1 MAIAAGLWTMA
12 PSNTASAATTSAA
25 TADVS
30 DHELLEI
37 RDRMTASRQAT
48 TRFIAQKLYEAAAET
63 EEHVEEARQRMELVV
78 TWGYTFEALILL
90 DPSTFEPAA
99 DEPEPEPEPE
109 SGRARRL
116 DYSSDTSDPLAGLL

>member
-1 MAIAAGLWTMA
+1 MAIAAGLFTMA
-12 PSNTASAATTSAA
+12 PSATASAATASAA

-48 TRFIAQKLYEAAAET
+48 TRLIAQKLYEAAAET
-63 EEHVEEARQRMELVV
+63 EEYAEEARQRMELVV

-90 DPSTFEPAA
+90 DPSTFESAS
-99 DEPEPEPEPE
+99 DVDESEPEP
-109 SGRARRL
+109 ARPRRFE
-116 DYSSDTSDPLAGLL
+116 YSSDTSDPLAGLL